1 MVSLRVLRNVA
12 IVAGIAAVVK
22 YVPEGGTAATTV
34 EAALLAALGAGF
46 GFIALRLYR
55 EHRISLSSLGDR
67 HRALLYS
74 AIAVGLLLWAGRA
87 RMWETGAGEIIWF
100 ALLAYAVYA
109 ALEVFRHARSY

>member
-1 MVSLRVLRNVA
+1 VVSLRVLRNVA

-55 EHRISLSSLGDR
+55 EHRITLSSLGER
-67 HRALLYS
+67 HRALLYT
-74 AIAVGLLLWAGRA
+74 ATAVGFLLWAGRS
-87 RMWETGAGEIIWF
+87 RMWETGVGEIVWF

-109 ALEVFRHARSY
+109 ALEVVRHARSY